1 MTGPAEVD
9 AAGPPSR
16 RRLLGLGAA
25 AVVTAA
31 AGGVTSSCT
40 RGGGDGAGAAVRV
53 IAPDLRRPAPVL
65 SGRTLHGVPLSVAAW
80 TGSPVVVN
88 IWGSWCPPCRDEAPA
103 LTRAA
108 QQLGAKGVRFLG
120 IDVQESGGT
129 AAALAYVATYGVPFE
144 SLVDADESLQLGLA
158 GIVALSTIPSTV
170 VLDAHHRVGA
180 VVTGSIGTT
189 RTLVDLVGDVTGGAA

>member
-1 MTGPAEVD
+1 MTGPGDVD
-9 AAGPPSR
+9 AVGPPSR

-25 AVVTAA
+25 AAATVA
-31 AGGVTSSCT
+31 AGGVTSCS
-40 RGGGDGAGAAVRV
+40 RGGGDRAGAAVRV
-53 IAPDLRRPAPVL
+53 IAPDRRRPAPVL

-144 SLVDADESLQLGLA
+144 SLVDADGSLQLGFA
-158 GIVALSTIPSTV
+158 GIVALSAPPSTI
-170 VLDAHHRVGA
+170 VLDARHRVGA